1 MFTVILVSDQSR
13 HLLKNWMDL
22 FAPFEERGDLAFC
35 RWNSSVPGD
44 SLDRAAPTLAE
55 VIRGKSEWRAI
66 VVGIGDAPGREA
78 GEVSENPYDF
88 AWAQF
93 GAGITQSPETPPYQR
108 SPFPLVRLTHM
119 LLGFPELGPKGFTSD
134 PSYFDPER
142 DQRVFKS
149 EFLQDHAHLKQDEA
163 EEAFQSALLLGHR
176 AQTHYHVDQYS
187 PDERRKHESLTEHYT
202 ARQSVPQEVILV
214 SPRLPSPPSAEET
227 LRDWWQPSNA
237 NLMSR
242 FTERNNYPASCR
254 FTVFDMKPLGHAG
267 FDLEEMKFALG
278 LLTLS
283 INELPASSVQA
294 DRLYRL
300 GVDLDEARLGS
311 ALNAHLG
318 DLVAVRQYIDM
329 QLRTHRPA
337 VRSANSEV
345 LPSIS
350 VSVNLDQIKGDDL
363 QVPSSRYGLSSDRP
377 SNDSERWRRDVAEL
391 EREAARFMRE
401 PPRALQ
407 DAVLYAQEQ
416 AANLEA
422 DDDLMSDIDLRELEE
437 ALAESTRGLVRRA
450 SGEIIDSAKLARL
463 IETNSQRVSTA
474 MNERMRWNSVLI
486 ALGAVLGSWAAA
498 LLPYLVGSMFNGGV
512 NFAES
517 LLIFLIVL
525 GIVLGVGILTLEVM
539 RRQLL
544 RLIRS
549 FNDELRAFAG
559 NVIKGA
565 QLYGEFLSDLVTHA
579 DGRRRLAAARR
590 SAAHRRK
597 DRTRLQRLRAR
608 IEERIE
614 NEKSIIRSLDEP
626 VRIDHD
632 TRLFA
637 SLEEHGISYATRVLL
652 WEPGQGRC
660 GFNHSGE
667 SIRSAYGFVTTLT
680 LEDLVLTEPVAPP
693 MAPSHPVRD
702 ST

>member
-1 MFTVILVSDQSR
+1 MFTVILVSDRSR
-13 HLLKNWMDL
+13 HLLKRWKDL
-22 FAPFEERGDLAFC
+22 FVPFEDRGALAFC
-35 RWNSSVPGD
+35 TWNPSSAAD
-44 SLDRAAPTLAE
+44 TLDRAAPTLAE
-55 VIRGKSEWRAI
+55 AIRGKSEWRAI
-66 VVGIGDAPGREA
+66 VVDTGESPGRGA
-78 GEVSENPYDF
+78 SGSVENPFDF
-88 AWAQF
+88 ASVQPGEMEMDAS
-93 GAGITQSPETPPYQR
+93 ATEPYLR

-134 PSYFDPER
+134 PSYFDPGR
-142 DQRVFKS
+142 DKRVFKS
-149 EFLQDHAHLKQDEA
+149 EFLQDYQDSNHEEA
-163 EEAFQSALLLGHR
+163 EAAFQSALLLGHHP
-176 AQTHYHVDQYS
+176 QTHYHVEQYS
-187 PDERRKHESLTEHYT
+187 LDERREHERLTLHYA
-202 ARQSVPQEVILV
+202 ARQSIPDEVILL
-214 SPRLPSPPSAEET
+214 SPRSPLPPSAEDA
-227 LRDWWQPSNA
+227 LRDSWQSHEA
-237 NLMSR
+237 YVLSR
-242 FTERNNYPASCR
+242 FPERNNYPASCR
-254 FTVFDMKPLGHAG
+254 FAVFDMKPLGHVG

-278 LLTLS
+278 LLTLA

-300 GVDLDEARLGS
+300 GVHVDEARLGS
-311 ALNAHLG
+311 TLNSHLG

-350 VSVNLDQIKGDDL
+350 VVVDLDQVKGDDL
-363 QVPSSRYGLSSDRP
+363 QVPTNGYGLSSDRHG
-377 SNDSERWRRDVAEL
+377 NDSERWRRDVNDL
-391 EREAARFMRE
+391 EREAVRFMRE

-416 AANLEA
+416 AAALET
-422 DDDLMSDIDLRELEE
+422 DDDLMSDIDLLELEE
-437 ALAESTRGLVRRA
+437 ALAESSRGLVRRA
-450 SGEIIDSAKLARL
+450 SGEIIDAAKLGRL
-463 IETNSQRVSTA
+463 IDANSEKVSA
-474 MNERMRWNSVLI
+474 AINERMRWNSVMI
-486 ALGAVLGSWAAA
+486 ALGVVTGSWAAA

-517 LLIFLIVL
+517 LLIFLLVL
-525 GIVLGVGILTLEVM
+525 AIVLGVGLLTLEVM

-549 FNDELRAFAG
+549 FNDELRTFAG

-579 DGRRRLAAARR
+579 DGRRRLAAARHNAAQRR
-590 SAAHRRK
+590 SARSALR
-597 DRTRLQRLRAR
+597 RLRAR
-608 IEERIE
+608 IEDRIE

-637 SLEEHGISYATRVLL
+637 ALEERGISHATRVLL
-652 WEPGQGRC
+652 WEPSEGQC
-660 GFNHSGE
+660 EFNNSGDT
-667 SIRSAYGFVTTLT
+667 IRSAYGFVTALT
-680 LEDLVLTEPVAPP
+680 LEDLVLTEPAESPTAPP
-693 MAPSHPVRD
+693 HSARD